1 MNYEYLKKC
10 VSNAQ
15 VAPMSSEW
23 WASIMDR
30 IPDHLVCVPQLQD
43 YIGELHN
50 EVLTDFDKSIRKS
63 MGMSNIYNS
72 NCIFFNINDEI
83 YFYFAEYISFYL

>member
-15 VAPMSSEW
+15 VAPMSLEW
-23 WASIMDR
+23 WHSIMQR
-30 IPDHLVCVPQLQD
+30 IPDHLVSVPQIQE
-43 YIGELHN
+43 YINQLHE

-63 MGMSNIYNS
+63 MG
-72 NCIFFNINDEI
+72 
-83 YFYFAEYISFYL
+83 L

>member
-15 VAPMSSEW
+15 VAPMSSDW
-23 WASIMDR
+23 WDSIMDR

-43 YIGELHN
+43 YISELHN

-63 MGMSNIYNS
+63 MGMLIISNLIHFFIYENLLLL
-72 NCIFFNINDEI
+72 CKIRFHD
-83 YFYFAEYISFYL
+83 YLK